1 MQYNIGKNLVME
13 FKTDIMGLATFAP
26 IVPAVEAVPKWFKDM
41 RHYMEEKP
49 QGWNPQAAPGQVKN
63 LFGKM
68 GNTAKN
74 MFYSFTVK
82 RCPAIVDMM
91 TEGFV
96 IPMWA
101 DFLIQRGFP
110 PNMGGEEI
118 LEWDNRD
125 FKYGASFHENNQ
137 IYNWEL
143 EKHTYKHPL
152 KFHSPWKFFTPKGYS
167 TLFIPYNYD
176 FHTEYQVL
184 PGIVETDKW
193 HEVNFPTL
201 IHQKKDFMIKRGTPF
216 VQAIPFKRSKFKLN
230 MSMVTQEEINA
241 EEARK
246 NFTSG
251 NFSQGYRKLVSRFD
265 FDKNA

>member
-1 MQYNIGKNLVME
+1 MEFKFDKKQTIE
-13 FKTDIMGLATFAP
+13 FKTDIMGLAKFAP
-26 IVPAVEAVPKWFKDM
+26 VVPAQEAVPNWFKEM
-41 RHYMEEKP
+41 KHYIEEKP
-49 QGWNPQAAPGQVKN
+49 QGWNPQAMPGRAKN

-68 GNTAKN
+68 GKTAQN

-82 RCPAIVDMM
+82 RCPAIVDIM

-96 IPMWA
+96 VPMWS

-125 FKYGASFHENNQ
+125 FPYGASFHQNNQ
-137 IYNWEL
+137 IYNWDL
-143 EKHTYKHPL
+143 PSKSTYKHPL

-176 FHTEYQVL
+176 FQTDYSVL
-184 PGIVETDKW
+184 PGIVETDTW

-201 IHQKKDFMIKRGTPF
+201 IHKKKDFMIKRGTPF
-216 VQAIPFKRSKFKLN
+216 VQAIPFKRSKWNFK
-230 MSMVTQEEINA
+230 MDMVTEKEVAA
-241 EEARK
+241 ENARK

-251 NFSQGYRKLVSRFD
+251 NFNQGYRKATKLD
-265 FDKNA
+265 FDNA